1 MLISFPVVCAL
12 VQPLSIF
19 NAIKQKAVNGK
30 FIYGRGVIY
39 VYSINAGTS
48 NEVIWI
54 FPHSYIYIFPFYF
67 FSFIKTLIAR
77 FQCNYYSF
85 NRIFKPFFIILI
97 CMYVHSILMCV
108 LSLLSFKCCM
118 RTWNL
123 NIIRVSPFFVGL
135 QNVCASF
142 FHQSQNKFAS
152 KWDIIVVAC
161 VFTCF
166 EHCLNWFLFA
176 IKMA

>member
-1 MLISFPVVCAL
+1 M
-12 VQPLSIF
+12 
-19 NAIKQKAVNGK
+19 
-30 FIYGRGVIY
+30 IY
-39 VYSINAGTS
+39 VCSINAGTS
-48 NEVIWI
+48 
-54 FPHSYIYIFPFYF
+54 
-67 FSFIKTLIAR
+67 KTLIAR

-108 LSLLSFKCCM
+108 LSLLSFKCSM

-142 FHQSQNKFAS
+142 FHQNQNKFAS

-166 EHCLNWFLFA
+166 KHCLNSFLFA
-176 IKMA
+176 IKMAWMQMQRLCYAVWGFVFLFISIALDWCSQRKFDCQRSRSTEHGKRHTFSSHETHNTIA